1 MQRPIRSLAAAVAA
15 ALAFSTAAL
24 ADATPSAQGVAA
36 VMAQAQTN
44 QQPLLDTLK
53 QLVDIESGS
62 GDREGLDR
70 ISQLIA
76 DKLKALGGDVQF
88 IEPGPDAYRME
99 DSPKQIGRMVKAT
112 FKGNGTKKIL
122 LIAHMDTVY
131 KRGMLARQPFRI
143 EGDKALGLAIAD
155 DKQGIALIIHTVAAL
170 QSLGFK
176 DYGQLTVLINADEE
190 VSSPGARG
198 QITKEGAAHDLTMSF
213 EGSRVNADK
222 LSLATSGIGGVIIKV
237 KGKAS
242 HAGGAP
248 ERGINALVELSHQIL
263 QTKDLSDPKTGL
275 KMNWTMSQA
284 GNGSHNVIPEHAEA
298 FADVRVN
305 NLEDYDR
312 IEKEVREKIT
322 HKLVPNAQVEMVFE
336 RRRPPLQTWEA
347 SRKVAAH
354 AQQIYREIGR
364 ELIVDAKAEGGG
376 TDAAFA
382 ALQTKNA
389 VIERFGLQGFG
400 AHSTEDEYV
409 LVSSI
414 QPRLYLATRLIMD
427 VSQGKAL

>member
-1 MQRPIRSLAAAVAA
+1 MHPAVRTTVAAVAF
-15 ALAFSTAAL
+15 ALSAGAL
-24 ADATPSAQGVAA
+24 ADVPPSAQANAA
-36 VMAQAQTN
+36 VVAQAKAN
-44 QQPLLDTLK
+44 KQPLLDTLR
-53 QLVDIESGS
+53 QLVEIESGS

-70 ISQLIA
+70 ISQLA
-76 DKLKALGGDVQF
+76 YDKLKALGGDVQF
-88 IEPGPDAYRME
+88 IEPGDDAYRME
-99 DSPKQIGRMVKAT
+99 DTPKKIGRMVKAEWH
-112 FKGNGTKKIL
+112 GTGQAKIL
-122 LIAHMDTVY
+122 MIAHMDTVY

-143 EGDKALGLAIAD
+143 EGDKALGLGIAD
-155 DKQGIALIIHTVAAL
+155 DKQGVALVIHTVAAL
-170 QSLGFK
+170 QAMNFK
-176 DYGQLTVLINADEE
+176 DYGTLTVLFNGDEE
-190 VSSPGARG
+190 ISSPGARNT
-198 QITKEGAAHDLTMSF
+198 ITKEGAAHDLTMSF

-242 HAGGAP
+242 HAGSAP
-248 ERGINALVELSHQIL
+248 ERGINALVELSNQIL

-298 FADVRVN
+298 FADVRVSTVD
-305 NLEDYDR
+305 DYDR
-312 IEKEVREKIT
+312 IEKEVRQKIT
-322 HKLVPNAQVEMVFE
+322 HKIVPNADVQFVFE

-347 SRKVAAH
+347 SQKVADH
-354 AQQIYREIGR
+354 AKQIYREVGR
-364 ELIVDAKAEGGG
+364 DLIVDAKAEGGG

-382 ALQTKNA
+382 ALKTKNA

-400 AHSTEDEYV
+400 AHSTDDEYI

-414 QPRLYLATRLIMD
+414 EPRLYLATRLIMD

>member
-1 MQRPIRSLAAAVAA
+1 MHHAIRTTVAAVAF
-15 ALAFSTAAL
+15 ALSAGAL
-24 ADATPSAQGVAA
+24 ADINPSTQANAA
-36 VMAQAQTN
+36 AIAQAKAN
-44 QQPLLDTLK
+44 KEPLLATLK
-53 QLVDIESGS
+53 QLVEIESGS

-70 ISQLIA
+70 ISQVIY
-76 DKLKALGGDVQF
+76 DKLKALGGQVEF

-112 FKGNGTKKIL
+112 FHGTGAKKIL
-122 LIAHMDTVY
+122 MIGHMDTVY
-131 KRGMLARQPFRI
+131 KRGMLARQPFRV
-143 EGDKALGLAIAD
+143 EGDKALGLGIAD
-155 DKQGIALIIHTVAAL
+155 DKQGIATIIHTVASLQAL
-170 QSLGFK
+170 KFK
-176 DYGQLTVLINADEE
+176 DYGTITVLINADEE
-190 VSSPGARG
+190 VSSPGARNE
-198 QITKEGAAHDLTMSF
+198 ITKQGALHDLTMSF

-242 HAGGAP
+242 HAGSAP
-248 ERGINALVELSHQIL
+248 ERGVNALLELSNQIL

-298 FADVRVN
+298 FAHVRVSTVA
-305 NLEDYDR
+305 DYER
-312 IEKEVREKIT
+312 SEKEGREKIPQ
-322 HKLVPNAQVEMVFE
+322 KIVPKARVEMVSE

-347 SRKVAAH
+347 STKVAEH
-354 AQQIYREIGR
+354 AKQIYKEVGR
-364 ELIVDAKAEGGG
+364 DLIVDAKAEGGG

-382 ALQTKNA
+382 ALKTKNA

-400 AHSTEDEYV
+400 AHSTADEYI

-414 QPRLYLATRLIMD
+414 EPRLYLAARLIMD
-427 VSQGKAL
+427 VSQGKVL